1 MLKYIYYNLIKLISN
16 IIKFMPLKSNFFDKV
31 FFNIALIHF
40 ENTKKNY
47 NEITS
52 LFETEYKVFSQ
63 NGEDGILNYILHNLR
78 ILNPNFFE
86 IGVGDYRESNTRFI
100 YQKYHSKGVIIDCL
114 PNLKQ
119 KIKSHVNLWKGD
131 LTVIEEMITSEN
143 IDDILKKSLNFEL
156 DIFSIDID
164 GIDYWIIE
172 KLPKNISKIFIAEYN
187 SNFGHELCISVP
199 NINDFN
205 RTKYHHSNLCYGMS
219 LRALIDL
226 MEKKN
231 YYFLGTNLQKNNA
244 FFISKDYTK
253 EKYFPNIEIGNI
265 ENYCNSNIRESR
277 DQKGSLTFLTGKKKI
292 EAIKE
297 CEIINLKDDNYKKT
311 LIKDL
316 I

>member
-1 MLKYIYYNLIKLISN
+1 M
-16 IIKFMPLKSNFFDKV
+16 
-31 FFNIALIHF
+31 
-40 ENTKKNY
+40 
-47 NEITS
+47 
-52 LFETEYKVFSQ
+52 
-63 NGEDGILNYILHNLR
+63 
-78 ILNPNFFE
+78 
-86 IGVGDYRESNTRFI
+86 
-100 YQKYHSKGVIIDCL
+100 
-114 PNLKQ
+114 
-119 KIKSHVNLWKGD
+119 NLWKGD

-143 IDDILKKSLNFEL
+143 IDDILKTSLNFEL

-253 EKYFPNIEIGNI
+253 EKYFPNIELENI

-277 DQKGSLTFLTGKKKI
+277 DQKGFLTFLTGKKKI

-297 CEIINLKDDNYKKT
+297 CEIINLKDDSYKKT

>member
-1 MLKYIYYNLIKLISN
+1 MLKYFYYYLIKSIANIVKISN
-16 IIKFMPLKSNFFDKV
+16 IKNNFFDKI
-31 FFNIALIHF
+31 FFNIGLIYF
-40 ENTKKNY
+40 EKTKRKY
-47 NEITS
+47 RDVKS
-52 LFETEYKVFSQ
+52 LFDVEYKVFSQ
-63 NGEDGILNYILHNLR
+63 NGEDGILDYIITCLN
-78 ILNPNFFE
+78 IKNPNFFE

-119 KIKSHVNLWKGD
+119 KIKHHVNLWKGH
-131 LTVIEEMITSEN
+131 LKVIEDMVTSEN
-143 IDDILKKSLNFEL
+143 IENILKENLNFEL

-164 GIDYWIIE
+164 GIDYWIID

-187 SNFGHELCISVP
+187 SNFGHELHVSVP

-219 LRALIDL
+219 LRALIKL

-231 YYFLGTNLQKNNA
+231 FYFLGTNLQKNNA
-244 FFISKDYTK
+244 FFISKDFLK
-253 EKYFPNIEIGNI
+253 EKYFPNIELSNS
-265 ENYCNSNIRESR
+265 EDYCNSNIRESR
-277 DQKGSLTFLTGKKKI
+277 NQKGSLTYLTGKRKI
-292 EAIKE
+292 EAIQE
-297 CEIINLKDDNYKKT
+297 CEVIDLKDDNYKKT

>member
-1 MLKYIYYNLIKLISN
+1 
-16 IIKFMPLKSNFFDKV
+16 MPLKSNFFDKV

-47 NEITS
+47 SEITS

-63 NGEDGILNYILHNLR
+63 NGEDGILNYILHNLK

-131 LTVIEEMITSEN
+131 LNVIEEMITSEN
-143 IDDILKKSLNFEL
+143 IDDILKTSLNFEL

-226 MEKKN
+226 MEKKK
-231 YYFLGTNLQKNNA
+231 LL
-244 FFISKDYTK
+244 FFRYKFTK
-253 EKYFPNIEIGNI
+253 K
-265 ENYCNSNIRESR
+265 
-277 DQKGSLTFLTGKKKI
+277 
-292 EAIKE
+292 
-297 CEIINLKDDNYKKT
+297 
-311 LIKDL
+311 
-316 I
+316 